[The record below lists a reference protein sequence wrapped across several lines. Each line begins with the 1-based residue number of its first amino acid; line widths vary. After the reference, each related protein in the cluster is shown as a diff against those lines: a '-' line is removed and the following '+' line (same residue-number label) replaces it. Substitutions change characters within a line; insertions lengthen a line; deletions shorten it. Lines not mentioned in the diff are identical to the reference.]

1 MLLQPEREERVAE
14 SIFARVRRLLS
25 AGIED
30 SVDAMER
37 ANNDGVMREAI
48 RDVDRTIDA
57 VRADQERAMTRR
69 LQAARQSE
77 MIARKLE
84 ELTAKARFAVEGGR
98 DDLAEGALK
107 RQVELEQQTGS
118 LDNVQALAREEEARL
133 EESLAALR
141 ARKAQMQEALA
152 AFDIARVDASMGG
165 DGGFSSA
172 RNVERKVEQAE
183 AAFDR
188 AMTGAGGVGFSRG
201 DAEAI
206 NRVAEIDTLQKN
218 ATVAQRLAA
227 LKQAAPKVA

>member
-1 MLLQPEREERVAE
+1 MAE

-25 AGIED
+25 ARIED
-30 SVDAMER
+30 RVDAMER

-48 RDVDRTIDA
+48 REVDRTIDA

-69 LQAARQSE
+69 LQAARQGE

-107 RQVELEQQTGS
+107 RQVDLEAETGR
-118 LDNVQALAREEEARL
+118 LDQVQAHAREEEARL
-133 EESLAALR
+133 EESLVALR
-141 ARKAQMQEALA
+141 ARKSQMGEALA
-152 AFDIARVDASMGG
+152 AFDIARTDAELGG
-165 DGGFSSA
+165 DGGFHNA
-172 RNVERKVEQAE
+172 RRHERTVEQAE

-188 AMTGAGGVGFSRG
+188 AMTGAGGTGFSRG
-201 DAEAI
+201 DVDTL
-206 NRVAEIDTLQKN
+206 NRVAEIDTLQRN

-227 LKQAAPKVA
+227 LKQAAPRAA